1 MRSALYECRRS
12 VIDQK
17 HAIERNTMPNKTS
30 ANGKEA
36 SSDVNAL
43 VREAAAVRGI
53 RSGPHTESR
62 VDLLSL
68 QFTQKVHQLA
78 EGLRERAVEE
88 AEQQFQATTR
98 RMLDNAKTE
107 AEEIVQA
114 ATQRAQQKEQMAEA
128 AAQHMLD
135 NAKTKAEEIVDAA
148 TRRANDLDTK
158 GEATT
163 RDLAGR
169 INEQYTSFMGAIED
183 ILSKPEGSGKGSED
197 DPETPMG
204 NPLRA

>member
-17 HAIERNTMPNKTS
+17 RAIERNTMPKKTS
-30 ANGKEA
+30 ANGTEA

-43 VREAAAVRGI
+43 VREAAVVRGI
-53 RSGPHTESR
+53 RSGPHAESR

-88 AEQQFQATTR
+88 AEQQCQATTR

-114 ATQRAQQKEQMAEA
+114 ATQRA
-128 AAQHMLD
+128 
-135 NAKTKAEEIVDAA
+135 
-148 TRRANDLDTK
+148 
-158 GEATT
+158 
-163 RDLAGR
+163 
-169 INEQYTSFMGAIED
+169 
-183 ILSKPEGSGKGSED
+183 D
-197 DPETPMG
+197 DPDSRGQRP
-204 NPLRA
+204 RSS